1 MAGVLRRLA
10 AALCLPLLAA
20 CAVEEV
26 GAPPGAVAA
35 AAHISPGPASLTL
48 VTVLDNRTD
57 DGAHTAL
64 VVNGSQKVVFDPAG
78 TFNDPV
84 NNPANRAGGQARVM
98 VERGDVLYG
107 MSPAYYDAY
116 IDYHTRESF
125 RTVEQTVLV
134 PPATAERALALV
146 RANGPASKAT
156 CALATSRILAQVPGF
171 EGFPVGWY
179 PRRAMEAF
187 AARPGVRTVVHRDDD
202 PDANAAKRAAAVP
215 GL

>member
-1 MAGVLRRLA
+1 MTGLRRALA
-10 AALCLPLLAA
+10 AALCLPVLAA
-20 CAVEEV
+20 CTVEEV

-35 AAHISPGPASLTL
+35 AAYVSPEPVSLTL
-48 VTVLDNRTD
+48 VTVLENGTG

-64 VVNGSQKVVFDPAG
+64 MVNASQRVVFDPAG
-78 TFNDPV
+78 TFNEPV
-84 NNPANRAGGQARVM
+84 NNPANRAGGEARVM

-116 IDYHTRESF
+116 VDYHTRETF
-125 RTVEQTVLV
+125 RTVEQTVV
-134 PPATAERALALV
+134 VSPEAAEAALALV
-146 RANGPASKAT
+146 RASGPASKAT

-202 PDANAAKRAAAVP
+202 PDANADKRAAAVP

>member
-1 MAGVLRRLA
+1 MTRAFRALA

-35 AAHISPGPASLTL
+35 AAHVAPGPPTLTL
-48 VTVLDNRTD
+48 VTVLNNRTD
-57 DGAHTAL
+57 RGAHTAL
-64 VVNGSQKVVFDPAG
+64 AINGSQRVVFDPAG
-78 TFNDPV
+78 TFNDLV

-107 MSPAYYDAY
+107 MRPDYYDAY
-116 IDYHTRESF
+116 IDYHTRETF
-125 RTVEQTVLV
+125 RTVEQTVV
-134 PPATAERALALV
+134 VSPETAEAALALA

-156 CALATSRILAQVPGF
+156 CALATSRILSQVPGF

-179 PRRAMEAF
+179 PRAAMEAF